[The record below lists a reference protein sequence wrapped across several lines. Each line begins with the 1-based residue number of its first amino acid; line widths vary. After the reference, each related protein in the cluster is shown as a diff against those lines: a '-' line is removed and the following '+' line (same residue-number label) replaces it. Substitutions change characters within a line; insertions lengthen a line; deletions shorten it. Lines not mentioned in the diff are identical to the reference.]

1 MEEMGHRSQG
11 GRTLS
16 FSSIATNEEDKG
28 GHTSAFSLSAAKEGK
43 GGYD

>member
-1 MEEMGHRSQG
+1 MEEMGHGSQG

-16 FSSIATNEEDKG
+16 FSSIATKEEDKG
-28 GHTSAFSLSAAKEGK
+28 GHTSAFSVAKEGK